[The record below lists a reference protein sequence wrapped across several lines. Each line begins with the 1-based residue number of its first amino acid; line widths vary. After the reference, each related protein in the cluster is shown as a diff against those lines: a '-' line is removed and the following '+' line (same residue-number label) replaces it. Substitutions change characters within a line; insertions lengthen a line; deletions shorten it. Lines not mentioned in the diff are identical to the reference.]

1 MKFEHL
7 VEINDLTNP
16 LIEVITRVQLW
27 RGLVM
32 RVESPKTFMPY
43 MDQCTITPIDTLS
56 MSRVLHFGEFVVED
70 QVTLTPM
77 ECVRCDI
84 KAQGDIAPS
93 CLRMQ
98 IEEPTPEHLFVRFT
112 YDMQENSA
120 DNADAA
126 ESNMVEKYRQSAY
139 AEADIDTIR
148 IIRELAESGRLDVQ
162 PS

>member
-16 LIEVITRVQLW
+16 LIDVITREQLW

-32 RVESPKTFMPY
+32 RAESPKTFMPY
-43 MDQCTITPIDTLS
+43 MDQCVITPIDALS
-56 MSRVLHFGEFVVED
+56 MSRVLYFGEFVVED
-70 QVTLTPM
+70 LVTFTMM

-93 CLRMQ
+93 SLRMQ
-98 IEEPTPEHLFVRFT
+98 IEEPDPEHLFVRFT
-112 YDMQENSA
+112 YEMQGGDA
-120 DNADAA
+120 DDA
-126 ESNMVEKYRQSAY
+126 ESNMVEKYRYSAY
-139 AEADIDTIR
+139 EEADIDTIR
-148 IIRELAESGRLDVQ
+148 IIRELAEAGRLDVQ

>member
-16 LIEVITRVQLW
+16 LIDVITRAQLW

-32 RVESPKTFMPY
+32 RAESPKVFMPY
-43 MDQCTITPIDTLS
+43 MDQCIITPIDPLS
-56 MSRVLHFGEFVVED
+56 MSRALHFGELVVED
-70 QVTLTPM
+70 VVSLTPM

-84 KAQGDIAPS
+84 QAQGDIAAS

-98 IEEPTPEHLFVRFT
+98 IEEPSPEHLFVRFI
-112 YDMQENSA
+112 YEMQENPG
-120 DNADAA
+120 DDA

-139 AEADIDTIR
+139 EEADIDTIR
-148 IIRELAESGRLDVQ
+148 IIRELAEAGRLDVQ

>member
-16 LIEVITRVQLW
+16 LIDVITREQLW

-32 RVESPKTFMPY
+32 RAESPKTFMPY
-43 MDQCTITPIDTLS
+43 MDQCVITQIDAFS

-70 QVTLTPM
+70 LVTFTMM

-84 KAQGDIAPS
+84 KAQGDVAPS
-93 CLRMQ
+93 SLHMQ
-98 IEEPTPEHLFVRFT
+98 IEEPTPEHLFVRFI
-112 YDMQENSA
+112 YEMQGS
-120 DNADAA
+120 DAGDA
-126 ESNMVEKYRQSAY
+126 ESNMVEKYRYSAY
-139 AEADIDTIR
+139 EEADIDTIR
-148 IIRELAESGRLDVQ
+148 IIRELAEAGRLDVQ

>member
-16 LIEVITRVQLW
+16 LIDVITREQLW

-32 RVESPKTFMPY
+32 RAESPKIFMPY
-43 MDQCTITPIDTLS
+43 MDQCVITPIDAFS

-70 QVTLTPM
+70 IVTLTPM
-77 ECVRCDI
+77 KCVRCDI

-93 CLRMQ
+93 SLRMQ
-98 IEEPTPEHLFVRFT
+98 IEEPNPEHLFVRFT
-112 YDMQENSA
+112 YEMQGR
-120 DNADAA
+120 DVDDA
-126 ESNMVEKYRQSAY
+126 ESDMVEKYRYSAY
-139 AEADIDTIR
+139 EEADIDTIR
-148 IIRELAESGRLDVQ
+148 IIRELAEAGRLDVQ